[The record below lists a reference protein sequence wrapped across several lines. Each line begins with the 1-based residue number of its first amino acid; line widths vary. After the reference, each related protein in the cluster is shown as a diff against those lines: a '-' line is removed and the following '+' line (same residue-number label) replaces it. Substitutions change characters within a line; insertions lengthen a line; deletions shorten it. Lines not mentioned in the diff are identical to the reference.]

1 VDCLTASAEAEFARD
16 VEQWGYS
23 ALWTPE
29 AMGRDVLVNSGWL
42 LANTRKLV
50 IASGIANIFARDAM
64 AMAAA
69 RVQLNKQSGGRLLLG
84 MGISH
89 APIVSAIRGHIYEK
103 PVTTMRTYV
112 EAMAHAQYS
121 SPRPSNS
128 TLTVIAALGPKMLAL
143 ARDVADGAHPYN
155 TTVAQTAEARA
166 VLGPNK
172 LLCVEQ
178 KVLLETNAARAREIA
193 RAYLRPYLRLSNYV
207 NSWRRAGFDD
217 SDFADN
223 VSNRLVDTLV
233 AWGDE
238 DALVGRIREHWQAGA
253 DHVCIQALYADPSKT
268 TLDGPN
274 IDLIQRLAPLARE
287 SNTARECRYALI
299 AKEKGGLSCRSTAIS
314 PRHRSE
320 NSAAVPAASAPR
332 PRAPSSV
339 SGWQVVDLREASRS
353 GRRHHRHRKDS
364 QQDTARDSPRAAF
377 VAARSTASLSGC

>member
-1 VDCLTASAEAEFARD
+1 MKMGRLGVWAQVDCMTASAEAEFARD

-112 EAMAHAQYS
+112 EA
-121 SPRPSNS
+121 
-128 TLTVIAALGPKMLAL
+128 L
-143 ARDVADGAHPYN
+143 ARDFADGAHPYN
-155 TTVAQTAEARA
+155 TTVAQTAAARA

-217 SDFADN
+217 GDFADN
-223 VSNRLVDTLV
+223 GSNRLVGTLV

-253 DHVCIQALYADPSKT
+253 DHICIQALHADQSKST
-268 TLDGPN
+268 FDGPN

-287 SNTARECRYALI
+287 SNT
-299 AKEKGGLSCRSTAIS
+299 
-314 PRHRSE
+314 PR
-320 NSAAVPAASAPR
+320 
-332 PRAPSSV
+332 
-339 SGWQVVDLREASRS
+339 
-353 GRRHHRHRKDS
+353 
-364 QQDTARDSPRAAF
+364 
-377 VAARSTASLSGC
+377 

>member
-1 VDCLTASAEAEFARD
+1 MKMGRLGVWAQVDCMTASAEAEFARD

-69 RVQLNKQSGGRLLLG
+69 RVQLNEQSGGRLLLG

-112 EAMAHAQYS
+112 EAMAHAEYS
-121 SPRPSNS
+121 SPRPSDS

-143 ARDVADGAHPYN
+143 ARDFADGAHPYN
-155 TTVAQTAEARA
+155 TTVAQTAAARA

-217 SDFADN
+217 GDFADN
-223 VSNRLVDTLV
+223 GSNRLVGTLV

-253 DHVCIQALYADPSKT
+253 DHICIQALHADQSKST
-268 TLDGPN
+268 FDGPN

-287 SNTARECRYALI
+287 SNT
-299 AKEKGGLSCRSTAIS
+299 
-314 PRHRSE
+314 PR
-320 NSAAVPAASAPR
+320 
-332 PRAPSSV
+332 
-339 SGWQVVDLREASRS
+339 
-353 GRRHHRHRKDS
+353 
-364 QQDTARDSPRAAF
+364 
-377 VAARSTASLSGC
+377 

>member
-1 VDCLTASAEAEFARD
+1 MRTHMKMGRLGVWAQVDCMTASSEAEFARD

-29 AMGRDVLVNSGWL
+29 ATGRDVLVNSAWL

-69 RVQLNKQSGGRLLLG
+69 RVQLNEQSGGRFLLG

-103 PVTTMRTYV
+103 PVTTLRTYV

-121 SPRPSNS
+121 SPRASDS

-143 ARDVADGAHPYN
+143 ARDVADGVHPYN
-155 TTVAQTAEARA
+155 TTVAQTAQARA
-166 VLGPNK
+166 VPGPHQ

-178 KVLLETNAARAREIA
+178 KVLLETNAACAREIA
-193 RAYLRPYLRLSNYV
+193 RAYLLPYQRLPNYV

-217 SDFADN
+217 SDFADKL
-223 VSNRLVDTLV
+223 SNRLIDALV

-238 DALVGRIREHWQAGA
+238 DALVARIREHWQAGA
-253 DHVCIQALYADPSKT
+253 DHVCIQALHADPSKS

-287 SNTARECRYALI
+287 SNT
-299 AKEKGGLSCRSTAIS
+299 
-314 PRHRSE
+314 PR
-320 NSAAVPAASAPR
+320 
-332 PRAPSSV
+332 
-339 SGWQVVDLREASRS
+339 
-353 GRRHHRHRKDS
+353 
-364 QQDTARDSPRAAF
+364 
-377 VAARSTASLSGC
+377 

>member
-1 VDCLTASAEAEFARD
+1 MKMGRLGVWAQVDCMTASAEAEFARD

-69 RVQLNKQSGGRLLLG
+69 RVQLNEQSGGRLLLG

-112 EAMAHAQYS
+112 EAMAHAEYS
-121 SPRPSNS
+121 SPRPSDS

-143 ARDVADGAHPYN
+143 ARDFADGAHPYN
-155 TTVAQTAEARA
+155 TTVAQTAAARA

-178 KVLLETNAARAREIA
+178 KVLLETNAASAREVA

-207 NSWRRAGFDD
+207 NSWRA
-217 SDFADN
+217 S
-223 VSNRLVDTLV
+223 T
-233 AWGDE
+233 
-238 DALVGRIREHWQAGA
+238 
-253 DHVCIQALYADPSKT
+253 
-268 TLDGPN
+268 
-274 IDLIQRLAPLARE
+274 
-287 SNTARECRYALI
+287 
-299 AKEKGGLSCRSTAIS
+299 TAIS
-314 PRHRSE
+314 PTMGRIDSSARWSRGAMKMRS
-320 NSAAVPAASAPR
+320 SGASA
-332 PRAPSSV
+332 ST
-339 SGWQVVDLREASRS
+339 
-353 GRRHHRHRKDS
+353 GRR
-364 QQDTARDSPRAAF
+364 ARITSAFKRCMRIRANR
-377 VAARSTASLSGC
+377 RSMDPIST

>member
-1 VDCLTASAEAEFARD
+1 MKMGRLGVWAQVDCMTASAEAEFARD

-69 RVQLNKQSGGRLLLG
+69 RVQLNEQSGGRLLLG

-89 APIVSAIRGHIYEK
+89 APIVIAIRGHIYEK

-112 EAMAHAQYS
+112 EAMAHAEYS
-121 SPRPSNS
+121 SPRPSDS

-143 ARDVADGAHPYN
+143 ARDFADGAHPYN
-155 TTVAQTAEARA
+155 TTVAQTAAARA

-217 SDFADN
+217 GDFADN
-223 VSNRLVDTLV
+223 GSNRLVGTLV

-238 DALVGRIREHWQAGA
+238 DALVGRIRERWQAGA
-253 DHVCIQALYADPSKT
+253 DHICIQALHADQSKST
-268 TLDGPN
+268 FDGPN
-274 IDLIQRLAPLARE
+274 IDLIQRLRRSHVRATR
-287 SNTARECRYALI
+287 RGECRML
-299 AKEKGGLSCRSTAIS
+299 
-314 PRHRSE
+314 PRT
-320 NSAAVPAASAPR
+320 AVPVPR
-332 PRAPSSV
+332 GCTRV
-339 SGWQVVDLREASRS
+339 
-353 GRRHHRHRKDS
+353 
-364 QQDTARDSPRAAF
+364 TAGATTD
-377 VAARSTASLSGC
+377 V